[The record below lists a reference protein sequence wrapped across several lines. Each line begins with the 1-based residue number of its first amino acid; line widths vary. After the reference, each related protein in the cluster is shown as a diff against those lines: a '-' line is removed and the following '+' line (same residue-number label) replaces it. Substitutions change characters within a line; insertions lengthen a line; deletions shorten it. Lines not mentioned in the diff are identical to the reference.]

1 MARRSIRGAG
11 SCRSRRI
18 SFRHLLPC
26 VVDTPTPSSVVDVV
40 ELLMLLNFFIFFFAS
55 FFVVFFGAHS
65 LQSFGVPLRKEGVLM
80 FSVVKE
86 RPYSASSAFSASSS
100 AASFT
105 GVEVHVLALELGV
118 SDDAAGEEACR
129 QHRTCDRRNDFLLFH
144 ELCLSWLMM
153 RVLSSTEREDRG
165 WSMEKVRDRVVKGEM
180 KYVLTGPNEAV
191 FFERASDK
199 ENSGTRGSDG
209 SGSMNGMRGI
219 WLSWLAC
226 RIGTMS

>member
-1 MARRSIRGAG
+1 
-11 SCRSRRI
+11 
-18 SFRHLLPC
+18 
-26 VVDTPTPSSVVDVV
+26 
-40 ELLMLLNFFIFFFAS
+40 
-55 FFVVFFGAHS
+55 
-65 LQSFGVPLRKEGVLM
+65 M

-199 ENSGTRGSDG
+199 EKFRHQRKRRVWKYERYERYLAELAGMPYWYDVLKEEELKRQEEAKRKEESSFVNVIGGFFSVIGAVLGFIFQVIVVICCIFLARNATQWFLGTGKYSKER
-209 SGSMNGMRGI
+209 
-219 WLSWLAC
+219 
-226 RIGTMS
+226 